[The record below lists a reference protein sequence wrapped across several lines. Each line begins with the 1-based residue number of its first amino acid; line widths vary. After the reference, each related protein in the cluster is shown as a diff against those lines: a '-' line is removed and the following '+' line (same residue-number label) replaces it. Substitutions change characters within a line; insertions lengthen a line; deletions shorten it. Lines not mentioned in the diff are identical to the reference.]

1 MPYITVEGGPLDA
14 PSKKALIEK
23 LTATASAIMHVPAE
37 FFLVTIKEL
46 PDENIGIG
54 GKPIDEVKAAYRREQ
69 EGAGSR

>member
-14 PSKKALIEK
+14 PSKKALIEE
-23 LTATASAIMHVPAE
+23 LTATASAMHVPAE

>member
-1 MPYITVEGGPLDA
+1 MPYITVEGGQLDA
-14 PSKKALIEK
+14 PSKKALIEE

-54 GKPIDEVKAAYRREQ
+54 GKPIHEVKASYRREQ
-69 EGAGSR
+69 EAAGRR

>member
-14 PSKKALIEK
+14 PSKKALIEE

-54 GKPIDEVKAAYRREQ
+54 SKPIHEVKASYRREQ
-69 EGAGSR
+69 EAAGRR